1 MKKLLFILFLFIFAS
16 SASATIYRW
25 VDEKGVVSFT
35 DDVSKVPPDY
45 RNKVEKVD
53 IPEKGAS
60 SSSQAPAG
68 KASVSAQPAEAGT
81 QAPPIAQTMI
91 REGEFAVKL
100 AESLK
105 MGQPKSEAEAE
116 TMLTSVGI
124 APKNGWIA
132 DYPVTPDIIGELQNA
147 IGSAVD
153 SGKLGIKKEAA
164 VKAFQDLSTQQ
175 GLPVK
180 VNERQNPIELTPGE
194 KRRIE
199 SGAID
204 AFEQIIFLCKRDRF
218 DEIYEY
224 GNTTSQEQIS
234 KEMFTSEWRHC
245 PLALSWETVRDI
257 PEVEIVSPTRVKL
270 KATLGFRGPFFKTYF
285 HTQIFEMTLEK
296 GEWRIDLSYPLGI
309 EEGQQYNE
317 PKHFRH
323 RPFIK

>member
-60 SSSQAPAG
+60 SSSQAPEG
-68 KASVSAQPAEAGT
+68 KGSVSAQPAEAGT

-132 DYPVTPDIIGELQNA
+132 DYPVTPDIIGELENA

-153 SGKLGIKKEAA
+153 SGKVGIKKEAA
-164 VKAFQDLSTQQ
+164 VKAFQDLSTQH

-199 SGAID
+199 SGAIYT
-204 AFEQIIFLCKRDRF
+204 FETIVSLWKREKF
-218 DEIYEY
+218 DEMYEY
-224 GNTTSQEQIS
+224 GDQISQELMS
-234 KEMFTSEWRHC
+234 KETFSSRMKSSAT
-245 PLALSWETVRDI
+245 LASSWETVRDI
-257 PEVEIVSPTRVKL
+257 EVEIVSPKRVKL

-309 EEGQQYNE
+309 EARWQD
-317 PKHFRH
+317 
-323 RPFIK
+323 IK